1 MKNYTDQDSNLIL
14 SDIEKLN
21 KVSETTYD
29 GTLKSLVLNF
39 FLPSSTYATMLLRE
53 LLKEDTSV
61 GNQIA
66 LENKIKVVKPT
77 EGVNNEK
84 RKVEDAEETNENKKM
99 KI

>member
-21 KVSETTYD
+21 KVTETIYD
-29 GTLKSLVLNF
+29 GKLKSLVLNF

-66 LENKIKVVKPT
+66 LENKTKVVTPT
-77 EGVNNEK
+77 EEVKNEK
-84 RKVEDAEETNENKKM
+84 RKLEDAPEANENKKI